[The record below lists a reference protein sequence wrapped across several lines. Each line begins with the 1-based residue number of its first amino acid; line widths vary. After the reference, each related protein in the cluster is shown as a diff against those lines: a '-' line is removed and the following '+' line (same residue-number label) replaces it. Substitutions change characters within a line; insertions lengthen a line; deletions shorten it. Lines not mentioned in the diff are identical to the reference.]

1 MQNIQASEAANP
13 IVAALTSASRST
25 GADFDY
31 LLSTAMRES
40 SLKPQAKSKTSSA
53 SGLFQFIPG
62 TWGWASPN
70 AGYAGAS
77 PFEPE
82 ANVATAA
89 WLVQTSIDQGKDAWV
104 HWTCKP

>member
-1 MQNIQASEAANP
+1 MSQHFPTELVDEA
-13 IVAALTSASRST
+13 
-25 GADFDY
+25 
-31 LLSTAMRES
+31 LSVMRCES
-40 SLKPQAKSKTSSA
+40 LGDPLAYNSSSGA

-70 AGYAGAS
+70 AGYSGAS